1 MKPIERLNPDH
12 EQNIKDK
19 VCTFCG
25 KKITGFKDELSAKE
39 HKITGFCQE
48 CQDKVFGI

>member
-12 EQNIKDK
+12 EKNIKDM

-25 KKITGFKDELSAKE
+25 KKITGFKDELSEKE
-39 HKITGFCQE
+39 YKISGFCQD
-48 CQDKVFGI
+48 CQVKVFG